1 MQKQLSVKDAIADV
15 VEKARKKRLIK
26 VKLFCLW
33 VGWLLVGTIFYA
45 NKTDFGWAK
54 GFYMAVNVGYSIGW
68 GYPVEPNDKVI
79 WFSIF
84 YVLSGASAVAA
95 ALGYFAQAVL
105 DKRDEWY
112 KNAELEEKHRG
123 AMKYGNFRV
132 RLTSWLIYNMNRIKP
147 ILVWAIWIIWAI
159 IWSCYYID
167 WSFTQGVYFAISSL
181 STGGLWAIPHDAADS
196 EYFIGKQHIVHL
208 TTALILWQRVYSPP
222 LVFR

>member
-84 YVLSGASAVAA
+84 
-95 ALGYFAQAVL
+95 
-105 DKRDEWY
+105 
-112 KNAELEEKHRG
+112 
-123 AMKYGNFRV
+123 
-132 RLTSWLIYNMNRIKP
+132 
-147 ILVWAIWIIWAI
+147 
-159 IWSCYYID
+159 
-167 WSFTQGVYFAISSL
+167 
-181 STGGLWAIPHDAADS
+181 
-196 EYFIGKQHIVHL
+196 
-208 TTALILWQRVYSPP
+208 
-222 LVFR
+222 